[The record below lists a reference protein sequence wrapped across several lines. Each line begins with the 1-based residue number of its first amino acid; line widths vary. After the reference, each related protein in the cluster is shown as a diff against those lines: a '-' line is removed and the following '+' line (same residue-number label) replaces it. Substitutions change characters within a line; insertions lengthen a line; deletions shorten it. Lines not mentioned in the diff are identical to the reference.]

1 MVALFLAVATSGYPL
16 LIKYAFNTIGQGQM
30 GPIWYVLGGIVVAT
44 AARGLFLYIHQVVSN
59 RTVLRLTADLQRA
72 VFARIVETDY
82 SKLVREG
89 TGHLVSRITNDIGA
103 IQAAASLA
111 LNTLLRDIVTVIGLL
126 ATMLY
131 LDPVLSLIVI
141 GVYPFTVLPIVAVSR
156 RLRRVSKATQHE
168 IGDMTATLTEK
179 LSGLRL
185 IKTFRLE
192 TYATDQLGQKFE
204 QIFKLR
210 MKSVR
215 ARARLSPMLEAFAG
229 VAIAGVIGLATWR
242 IASGISTTGDFMA
255 FVTALLLAANALRT
269 IGNFTTGLQEGLA
282 AVERLYEILDDKP
295 LVVDRPNARPLEI
308 KDRSIELRDV
318 TFAYDGAGDLTAL
331 RSVSLVIPGGQTV
344 ALVGRSGS
352 GKSTIINLVPRLF
365 DVTGGAILIDGQD
378 VREVTLETLRAAV
391 AIVSQEVTLFD
402 DTIAANIALGRLGAS
417 EEDIVAAAKAAA
429 AHDFIMAQPL
439 GYATRVGDGGVR
451 LSGGQRQR
459 LALARAILKD
469 APILLL
475 DEATSAL
482 DTESERLVQ
491 EALANFTK
499 NRTAIVVAHRL
510 STVQRADLICVLDG
524 GAIVEMGSHASL
536 LAVDGIYAKLFRA
549 QTLIEADS
557 PSAAIN

>member
-1 MVALFLAVATSGYPL
+1 MGGSSILSRFLAQWVAPRWRDILRTAVVALFLAVATSGYPL
-16 LIKYAFNTIGQGQM
+16 IIKYAFNTIGQGQM

-44 AARGLFLYIHQVVSN
+44 AARGLFLYMHQVMSN
-59 RTVLRLTADLQRA
+59 GAVLRLTADLQRA
-72 VFARIVETDY
+72 VFARIVDTDY

-103 IQAAASLA
+103 IQGAASLA

-141 GVYPFTVLPIVAVSR
+141 GIYPFTVLPIVAVSR

-282 AVERLYEILDDKP
+282 AVERLYDILDDKP
-295 LVVDRPNARPLEI
+295 LVVDRPNAKPLEI
-308 KDRSIELRDV
+308 TERSIELRDV
-318 TFAYDGAGDLTAL
+318 TFAYDGAADLPAL
-331 RSVSLVIPGGQTV
+331 RSVSLVVPGGKTV

-378 VREVTLETLRAAV
+378 VREVTLETLRSAV

-402 DTIAANIALGRLGAS
+402 DTIAANIGLGRLGAT
-417 EEDIVAAAKAAA
+417 EEEIVAAAKAAA

-459 LALARAILKD
+459 L
-469 APILLL
+469 
-475 DEATSAL
+475 
-482 DTESERLVQ
+482 
-491 EALANFTK
+491 
-499 NRTAIVVAHRL
+499 
-510 STVQRADLICVLDG
+510 
-524 GAIVEMGSHASL
+524 
-536 LAVDGIYAKLFRA
+536 
-549 QTLIEADS
+549 
-557 PSAAIN
+557 